1 MNLVDIVVMQHGVRL
16 LILVYRFS
24 VYGSCL
30 HETNFLCFEI
40 ALLHILCD
48 REEKCYK
55 LQKSIPR
62 NDWCI
67 DFRLPLGYNGIEKC
81 NKLQKSFAR
90 RLDDGD
96 SQRFLFE

>member
-1 MNLVDIVVMQHGVRL
+1 MKNQLFELIFHTNILLVIFNIASFKSYSDN
-16 LILVYRFS
+16 
-24 VYGSCL
+24 GSTTVI
-30 HETNFLCFEI
+30 E
-40 ALLHILCD
+40 ILCD

-55 LQKSIPR
+55 WQKSIPR

-81 NKLQKSFAR
+81 NKLQKSFAKR
-90 RLDDGD
+90 IDDGD